1 MKVVVLGA
9 GDVGFQIAK
18 QLIDENKN
26 VVVIDRDMRVTKHAA
41 TYLDCMVI
49 NDEGNN
55 IEVLKKAGIN
65 KADFFIAVT
74 DSDELNMISCG
85 LVSSEFKVPFKIAR
99 VRNLEYSRT
108 HTVGSPFLGIDHI
121 VNPDIEVSKVISR
134 SIEHGALGDILFFE
148 KTKFQMRNITISA
161 DSIFVNK
168 TLKEIKSNS
177 QIEFLVA
184 FILRDNSYVIPSG
197 DTVIQEQDNL
207 YLVATKENLEKL
219 FIQTGKLKISINKI
233 LIVGGGRIGSY
244 IADYLVQ
251 KQQSDLSPLNKL
263 THSLLQKWKKNVV
276 IIDNDLSKCNVLA
289 ERFPDVLIINEDISN
304 EGVYEAGQFY
314 DYDLMVTTT
323 DNQELNIVTAV
334 YAKTLGIKRT
344 IAVVNK
350 NSYINIASN
359 LGIDVTVSQK
369 SSMVNSILKLI
380 RRGNIR
386 NIYSFLD
393 GMVEV
398 MELSVENSKISGIK
412 IKEIKLPAQTLIVSL
427 TRGNQNILPDG
438 NCIIKNGDYII
449 VIARKESIS
458 KIENIFTSKQ

>member
-1 MKVVVLGA
+1 MKIVILGA
-9 GDVGFQIAK
+9 GIVGFQIAK

-26 VVVIDRDMRVTKHAA
+26 VVIIDRDMRVARHASN
-41 TYLDCMVI
+41 YLDCMVV

-55 IEVLKKAGIN
+55 IEVLNKAGVD
-65 KADFFIAVT
+65 KADYFIAVT

-85 LVSSEFKVPFKIAR
+85 LVSSAFEVPFKIAR

-108 HTVGSPFLGIDHI
+108 QILESPFLGIDYI
-121 VNPDIEVSKVISR
+121 VNPEIEASKVITR
-134 SIEHGALGDILFFE
+134 SIEYGALGDILFFE
-148 KTKFQMRNITISA
+148 KTRFQMRNITISGN
-161 DSIFVNK
+161 SSFVNK
-168 TLKEIKSNS
+168 TLQEIKSS
-177 QIEFLVA
+177 TRIDFLIA

-197 DTVIQEQDNL
+197 DTIIQEHDNL

-219 FIQTGKLKISINKI
+219 FIQTGKLEIKLNKI
-233 LIVGGGRIGSY
+233 VIVGGGRIGSY
-244 IADYLVQ
+244 IADYLLQ
-251 KQQSDLSPLNKL
+251 KQKSDLSFFNRF
-263 THSLLQKWKKNVV
+263 TRSLVQKWKKNVV
-276 IIDNDLSKCNVLA
+276 IIEKDLRKCDLLS
-289 ERFPDVLIINEDISN
+289 ERFPDVLILNEDISN
-304 EGVYEAGQFY
+304 EGVYEAGQFL
-314 DYDLMVTTT
+314 DYDLMVTAT

-369 SSMVNSILKLI
+369 NSMVNSILKLI

-398 MELSVENSKISGIK
+398 MELSVDNSEISGSKIE
-412 IKEIKLPAQTLIVSL
+412 EIKLPPQTIIVSL

-458 KIENIFTSKQ
+458 KIENIFTSK